1 MPDNKAVLEESHDE
15 RGTCVR
21 WVSLTPDGSLRLE
34 GHDLG
39 PMVQQFFGH
48 SEYEFVRSVPAS
60 GVDRLRNALG
70 LGTDDDLIATLAAQ
84 FQGEGGSSRLEKFF
98 ESQAIESEFWNRI
111 GD

>member
-1 MPDNKAVLEESHDE
+1 MPDDKAVLEESHDE

-21 WVSLTPDGSLRLE
+21 RVRLTPEGSLRLE

-48 SEYEFVRSVPAS
+48 SEYEFVR
-60 GVDRLRNALG
+60 GVSAPGVARLRTALG
-70 LGTDDDLIATLAAQ
+70 LGTDDDLIAALAAE
-84 FQGEGGSSRLEKFF
+84 FQGEGGSNRLEKFL
-98 ESQAIESEFWNRI
+98 ETHGIESEFWNRI